1 MKKNDVIYIVDVL
14 AINNEFFGCKP
25 PKERYS
31 HHFSLSL
38 SLSFFICCTGY
49 STQRSWPRSST
60 NHADASLS

>member
-38 SLSFFICCTGY
+38 SHFHLLHRLQYAEKLAKVLNKPCRRI
-49 STQRSWPRSST
+49 P
-60 NHADASLS
+60 LLK